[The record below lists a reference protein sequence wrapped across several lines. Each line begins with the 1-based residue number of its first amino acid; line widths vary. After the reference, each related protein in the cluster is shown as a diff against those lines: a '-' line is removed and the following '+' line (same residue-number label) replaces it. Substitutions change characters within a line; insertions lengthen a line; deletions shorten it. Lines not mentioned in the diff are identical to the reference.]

1 MAKKANRQNG
11 FEFKNEGKSLN
22 ELINEVKN
30 STMSKNNK
38 AIALKLAGLRDNEIE
53 FILDTTYVPN
63 LPTQVASTRFYYT
76 FGVEIECINAN
87 RHSLTEAASRNNVA
101 LRCEGYNHTDNRRYF
116 KVVSDGSLTGSD
128 ANEIV
133 SPILAGQKKGFESI
147 KNIISVLDEVG
158 AKVNSSCGL
167 HVHIGI
173 AKLTDE
179 QYVNIFKN
187 YQKLELAIDSFMAYS
202 RRANNGHYAKS
213 LQDYDFSSCHTKL
226 DVEDVLRC
234 DRYYKL
240 NPVSYLRHSTI
251 EFRQHQGTT
260 NYKKIEMWVKFC
272 AKLVAWSRSNVL
284 TEAIN
289 NIDGIPFLSKAEKSF
304 FKARKNE
311 IEERHNN
318 HRG

>member
-1 MAKKANRQNG
+1 MAKKANTQNG
-11 FEFKNEGKSLN
+11 FKFNNESKSLN

-30 STMSKNNK
+30 STMSKDNK
-38 AIALKLAGLRDNEIE
+38 AIALKLAGLRDNEIQ
-53 FILDTTYVPN
+53 FILDTTFVPN
-63 LPTQVASTRFYYT
+63 LPTQVANTRFYYT
-76 FGVEIECINAN
+76 FGVEIECANAN
-87 RHSLTEAASRNNVA
+87 RHSLTETASRHNVA
-101 LRCEGYNHTDNRRYF
+101 LRSEGYNHTDNRSYF
-116 KVVSDGSLTGSD
+116 KVVSDASLSGYDT
-128 ANEIV
+128 NEIV
-133 SPILAGQKKGFESI
+133 SPILNGQKKGFDAL
-147 KNIISVLDEVG
+147 KNAVDVLNEVG
-158 AKVNSSCGL
+158 ATVNSSCGL

-202 RRANNGHYAKS
+202 RRGNDNRFAKS
-213 LQDYDFSSCHTKL
+213 LQGYDFGSCHTKL
-226 DVEDVLRC
+226 DVEDILRC
-234 DRYYKL
+234 DRYRKL

-284 TEAIN
+284 TEAVN
-289 NIDGIPFLSKAEKSF
+289 DIDGIPFLSKAEKSF